1 MKLKNN
7 KLLKLVEC
15 VIKRDKK
22 FVIKIFFDLNFLF
35 ENDNLYYNYKLK
47 TMKIKTQL
55 GIYKRKKQVSDLN
68 SLTHLP

>member
-1 MKLKNN
+1 M
-7 KLLKLVEC
+7 
-15 VIKRDKK
+15 IKRDKK

-47 TMKIKTQL
+47 TIKIKTQL
-55 GIYKRKKQVSDLN
+55 GIYIRKKQVSDLN